1 MKVKEKEDMDV
12 VQPRRMVHEWER
24 MAGVYEGECLESYQE
39 DEALNS
45 CMKPRGRKFSV
56 EAYIFIGY
64 KNDNFEQLSSLS
76 FSSLFS
82 LFFPWR

>member
-39 DEALNS
+39 DNREKGGL
-45 CMKPRGRKFSV
+45 
-56 EAYIFIGY
+56 I
-64 KNDNFEQLSSLS
+64 Q
-76 FSSLFS
+76 
-82 LFFPWR
+82 